1 MSSVT
6 ITVEELLKIISDNSL
21 LSASVLS
28 GIALL
33 YKIYRILKADTK
45 IDELDEV
52 ERIIRQELRDEILLL
67 KKEIKE
73 LIEDQKSLFLKN
85 KELEKFILEMKIHIK
100 TCASKDECPLK
111 DLFTKEPGEI
121 DER

>member
-6 ITVEELLKIISDNSL
+6 ITLEELLKLISDNSL
-21 LSASVLS
+21 VSASIIS

-33 YKIYRILKADTK
+33 YKIYRILKSDTK

-52 ERIIRQELRDEILLL
+52 ERLIRSELRDEILSL

-73 LIEDQKSLFLKN
+73 LIEDQKTLFIKN
-85 KELEKFILEMKIHIK
+85 KELEQLILELRIHIK
-100 TCASKDECPLK
+100 TCSLKDECPLK
-111 DLFTKEPGEI
+111 EI
-121 DER
+121 FF